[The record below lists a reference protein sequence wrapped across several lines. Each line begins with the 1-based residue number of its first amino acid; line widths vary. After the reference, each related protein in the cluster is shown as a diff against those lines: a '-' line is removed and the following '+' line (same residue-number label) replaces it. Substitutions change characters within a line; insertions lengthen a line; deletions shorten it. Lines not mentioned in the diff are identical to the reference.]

1 MARSRR
7 RTLLVGAMIGAALAA
22 LWSGPVSGQEAARTT
37 SQTEQLKTRAAGGC
51 GEVDRL
57 AALRELAALDTS
69 DSRKALEELADAKDD
84 PLATSSLFTIGRAD
98 QTGGRSKL
106 KAVFEDTKRAHLAR
120 VAAFL
125 ACVVCD
131 KYASGLSAAS
141 GRSRSPLSAALAA
154 EGEADVAGAEEARG
168 GRGVGRRR
176 A

>member
-1 MARSRR
+1 
-7 RTLLVGAMIGAALAA
+7 MIGAALAA

-125 ACVVCD
+125 AWARLEAKD
-131 KYASGLSAAS
+131 GASWSSIESYAKGHYEKGSLLEASVAAAKNGLFPASAS
-141 GRSRSPLSAALAA
+141 EGR
-154 EGEADVAGAEEARG
+154 
-168 GRGVGRRR
+168 
-176 A
+176 